1 MSKLLKVFREIHK
14 VTGNDPKAINNK
26 VFTIDDV
33 LTRCQKHDKTDGSCR
48 CEILGGCFAAIKYA
62 DVKGRRVY
70 IYGHGKELLYDY
82 RGTLGELKD
91 CIILHQKD
99 HGYYFN
105 RSFILNLDVF
115 KDIFFSSL
123 SNNKIAIVLAE
134 WGTQVVP
141 RLLTEIREKVKI
153 MRKSE

>member
-1 MSKLLKVFREIHK
+1 M
-14 VTGNDPKAINNK
+14 GYDPEVINNK
-26 VFTIDDV
+26 TLTREDV
-33 LTRCQKHDKTDGSCR
+33 LTRCQKHDKVDVSCR
-48 CEILGGCFAAIKYA
+48 CEILGGCFATIKYA
-62 DVKGRRVY
+62 EVKGRRVY
-70 IYGHGKELLYDY
+70 IYGEGKELLYDY

-99 HGYYFN
+99 HSYYFN

-115 KDIFFSSL
+115 KDIFYSSL
-123 SNNKIAIVLAE
+123 SNSNIAIVLAE
-134 WGTQVVP
+134 WGAQVVP